1 MIMTEKLSFLGYCV
15 SLKND
20 GVFQKKLKSISG
32 LVEAYASAESIYE
45 HSQSDKSGDTQFGA
59 VSYLL
64 FCRPENVTK
73 VNDVLGNTRNSWHT
87 PDTVITLKACNNLQ
101 NRILNPH
108 FRCLVLKVTYMEF
121 PTLLSQYAESVQ
133 KQWIV
138 ENRERHK
145 SSIASIDQWLYQV
158 KDIIT
163 AYVTTKTDVEDNQN
177 KSDKTEYYYVWVE
190 ENNYEALQRQLP
202 CGLEFDP
209 LSRIFDKA
217 RDMTWNS
224 KGNVD
229 YTYSSLC
236 EKNYVWHFIGG
247 DALIKYVNPILPVSE
262 AMNPDKKDNEKMP
275 NEVRDIDRKRVTR
288 RHQKRKSMNGRSY
301 FTMSLQKRERRKITN
316 TCQSSPSQKNKDENL
331 YRRILIFGI
340 VALLALAIFFFG
352 KGMTKE
358 KEQVPITP
366 PPIEYTDY
374 RDKLPEMVDSFRKV
388 YAENPNSFILK
399 SVTWEAPDTLV
410 LVVNNNWYIV
420 SNHQKK
426 ATIESALKIWTGMA
440 GARDIHIN
448 MDNIEVKVTD
458 PNTGEKL
465 AKWGA
470 IRGTQIYESN

>member
-1 MIMTEKLSFLGYCV
+1 M
-15 SLKND
+15 
-20 GVFQKKLKSISG
+20 
-32 LVEAYASAESIYE
+32 
-45 HSQSDKSGDTQFGA
+45 
-59 VSYLL
+59 
-64 FCRPENVTK
+64 
-73 VNDVLGNTRNSWHT
+73 
-87 PDTVITLKACNNLQ
+87 
-101 NRILNPH
+101 
-108 FRCLVLKVTYMEF
+108 
-121 PTLLSQYAESVQ
+121 
-133 KQWIV
+133 
-138 ENRERHK
+138 
-145 SSIASIDQWLYQV
+145 
-158 KDIIT
+158 
-163 AYVTTKTDVEDNQN
+163 
-177 KSDKTEYYYVWVE
+177 WVE

-275 NEVRDIDRKRVTR
+275 NEVRDIDRK
-288 RHQKRKSMNGRSY
+288 KSYEKASEKEINEWKELLYDEPAKEGK
-301 FTMSLQKRERRKITN
+301 TKDNN

-399 SVTWEAPDTLV
+399 SVMWEAPDTLV